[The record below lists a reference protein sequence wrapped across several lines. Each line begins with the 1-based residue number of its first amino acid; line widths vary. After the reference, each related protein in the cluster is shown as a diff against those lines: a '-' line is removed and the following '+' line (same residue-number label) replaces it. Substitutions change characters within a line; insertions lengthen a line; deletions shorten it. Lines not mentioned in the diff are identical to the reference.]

1 MAQNIIWNW
10 SGRILE
16 AVVGFFV
23 MPYLIIRLGDTSY
36 GLWNVISAMSGYF
49 GILDLGMCGS
59 VGRYVALYKAKND
72 QARVNAT
79 FSTAVL
85 LMLGLGAVGLVGM
98 TLSQFIFFKIFPD
111 VPLEQLPAA
120 RWALFLLGLNLA
132 LMFLFSAFDAML
144 WAYQRF
150 DLLNVTN
157 GTSALVRAALTFTL
171 IDYGSSVVR
180 LGLITLGATAI
191 VGIIKVILVFRVD
204 PQLRVGPAH
213 FQKAVVPELFGYG
226 IWRFLMVIGRMGT
239 TRLNIFVIGHWLTLG
254 AITPYILAVRLMSY
268 TVDLLD
274 AIRETLTP
282 VATTKHAQNRDNW
295 QPEFL
300 IEGCKLSFAVALFF
314 FTLFAFLGTPLIEI
328 WAQPKY
334 AFASTLLVILTA
346 GELIPM
352 TQAATTSMILGTG
365 KHRVLALLH
374 LFELVLVL
382 TLSIAVATP
391 YGLTGLCVVQAV
403 SATLC
408 RGILQCA
415 YALRQ
420 AKLSLWDY
428 LARAVLPP
436 AVLALAPVG
445 ALAALVNWHRPANR
459 LELLG
464 YGATYGI
471 VYLLA
476 CLPLLG
482 YSRVWSRVR
491 AMVRSEA
498 V

>member
-1 MAQNIIWNW
+1 
-10 SGRILE
+10 
-16 AVVGFFV
+16 
-23 MPYLIIRLGDTSY
+23 
-36 GLWNVISAMSGYF
+36 
-49 GILDLGMCGS
+49 
-59 VGRYVALYKAKND
+59 
-72 QARVNAT
+72 
-79 FSTAVL
+79 
-85 LMLGLGAVGLVGM
+85 
-98 TLSQFIFFKIFPD
+98 
-111 VPLEQLPAA
+111 
-120 RWALFLLGLNLA
+120 
-132 LMFLFSAFDAML
+132 
-144 WAYQRF
+144 
-150 DLLNVTN
+150 
-157 GTSALVRAALTFTL
+157 
-171 IDYGSSVVR
+171 
-180 LGLITLGATAI
+180 
-191 VGIIKVILVFRVD
+191 
-204 PQLRVGPAH
+204 
-213 FQKAVVPELFGYG
+213 
-226 IWRFLMVIGRMGT
+226 MVIGRMGT

-282 VATTKHAQNRDNW
+282 VATTKHAQNRENW

-314 FTLFAFLGTPLIEI
+314 FTLFAFLGEPLIEI

-391 YGLTGLCVVQAV
+391 YGLTGLCVVQAAC
-403 SATLC
+403 ATLC

-420 AKLSLWDY
+420 ANLSLWDY
-428 LARAVLPP
+428 LARAILPP
-436 AVLALAPVG
+436 AVLALAPVA
-445 ALAALVNWHRPANR
+445 ALAALVNWHRPASR

-471 VYLLA
+471 LYLLA

-482 YSRVWSRVR
+482 YARVWSRVR

-498 V
+498 I